1 MKSLSPDKL
10 LGRPLNKAE
19 RKNAPSLLYVEGP
32 MDIPLRHPLVS
43 IIGTRKPT
51 RQGMEEAREVTKTL
65 VREKVTVVSGLAAGI
80 DSIAHRTTIEMRG
93 KTVAVLGTSL
103 DRIYPRQNLD
113 LQKEIT
119 AKHLAVSQFP
129 VGHPTTRGNF
139 VRRNKTMALISDATV
154 IVEAGEISGTIHQGR
169 ETLRLGKPLFIC
181 SAVAR
186 AGPRWLDEM
195 KRYGATVLS
204 DYRDVLY
211 NIPRGMQRVDTF

>member
-1 MKSLSPDKL
+1 M
-10 LGRPLNKAE
+10 
-19 RKNAPSLLYVEGP
+19 
-32 MDIPLRHPLVS
+32 H
-43 IIGTRKPT
+43 
-51 RQGMEEAREVTKTL
+51 
-65 VREKVTVVSGLAAGI
+65 EKVTVVSGLAAGI
-80 DSIAHRTTIEMRG
+80 DSIAHRTTIEMKG

-119 AKHLAVSQFP
+119 SNHLAVSQFP

-169 ETLRLGKPLFIC
+169 ETLRLRKPLFIC

-211 NIPRGMQRVDTF
+211 NIPRGMQRVDTFRK